1 MFGIGMVA
9 MATAIFT
16 IYYITAHKDYPHSIA
31 AVDNGE
37 DGKLIIPQRQ

>member
-1 MFGIGMVA
+1 MFA

-16 IYYITAHKDYPHSIA
+16 IHYIAAHKEYPHSIA